1 MSKDIYMAVF
11 DEIYYDLLEAGETEE
26 QAMLKAEMMAYD
38 KYCDRLADMA
48 DFARMKHKDRK

>member
-38 KYCDRLADMA
+38 KYRVRHVGKA